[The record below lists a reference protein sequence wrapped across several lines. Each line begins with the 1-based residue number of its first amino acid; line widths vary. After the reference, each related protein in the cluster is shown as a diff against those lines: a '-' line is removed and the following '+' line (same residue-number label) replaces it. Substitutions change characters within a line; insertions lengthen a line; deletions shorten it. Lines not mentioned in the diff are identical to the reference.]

1 MSSIYFPPLLVTCIE
16 QSVIDIMSGS
26 GKVSNKLDNWMT
38 AGIKLLGSPEHHQ
51 FASAPSQQSRW
62 EERLERLTLYNQTQ
76 DAVLGLLPPAAGRHP
91 ARQPRG
97 QARRV
102 FGRAL
107 QFGHQLYIDI

>member
-1 MSSIYFPPLLVTCIE
+1 MSSIYFPPLLVTCIQ

-38 AGIKLLGSPEHHQ
+38 AGIKLLSGHEHHQ

-62 EERLERLTLYNQTQ
+62 EERLTLYNQTQ

-107 QFGHQLYIDI
+107 QF